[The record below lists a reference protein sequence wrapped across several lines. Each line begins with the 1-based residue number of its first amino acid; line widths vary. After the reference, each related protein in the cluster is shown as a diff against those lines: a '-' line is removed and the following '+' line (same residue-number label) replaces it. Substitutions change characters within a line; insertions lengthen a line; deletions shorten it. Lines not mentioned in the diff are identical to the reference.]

1 MSEVGMRRR
10 YRLGIDIGG
19 TFTDLVL
26 LDEAE
31 RRVEI
36 GKLLTT
42 PKDLSKGVL
51 SIFEKMLQEKGINPR
66 QIQSAIH
73 GTTVATNA
81 VIERKGAKT
90 GLLTTRGFQDALEIG
105 RELRYDLYDIY
116 ITMPEPLVPR
126 HLRKEIN
133 ERVDKDGHILTPLD
147 PSEVQEVVGELINGG
162 VKALAISF
170 IHAYAHP
177 QHEKQALERIQKVFP
192 ALPVSISSEVACE
205 IREYERTSTTVANA
219 YLQPLMESYL
229 ENIESGLRQDGYPGR
244 LLIML
249 SNGGISSVETAKR
262 FPVRLVESGPAAGAL
277 AATFFGKLI
286 KEKNLI
292 SLDMG
297 GTTAKACLIKKGMPN
312 LAHEFEA
319 ARVHR
324 FKKGS
329 GLPLR
334 IPSIELIEIGAG
346 GGSIAYLDGLGLL
359 KVGPESAGAE
369 PGPACYGR
377 GGTAPTVTDADL
389 FLGFLNEEYFLGGE
403 MKLDRSAAIQ
413 AIRKIADP
421 LKMETA
427 KVAAGI
433 FDVVNE
439 NMATATRIHIAEKG
453 EDPRKFSLIAFG
465 GAGPVHAYPVARK
478 LQLKKVIC
486 PAGAGALSA
495 LGMLVAPPALD
506 FVHAYVC
513 RLDEMDWRKLQGVY
527 QEMEKEGKQVLKTA
541 GVKESEMVFE
551 RSADLR
557 YTGQGYEIHVPIPA
571 GALGKDSKEEIQK
584 NFWKEYKRLYGR
596 YVKNVSVEGV
606 NWRLWARGP
615 IPRFKMNLGQG
626 RGAKGVEGARKG
638 KRKVFFSEEN
648 RFIDTPVYDRYLL
661 KPGDRFA
668 GPAVVEERE
677 STAVTGPRSDCFL
690 DPFGNLIIR
699 LKGV

>member
-1 MSEVGMRRR
+1 MSKGGMRRR

-31 RRVEI
+31 RKIQI

-42 PKDLSKGVL
+42 PKDLSQGVL
-51 SIFEKMLQEKGINPR
+51 FIFERMLQEKGINPR
-66 QIQSAIH
+66 QIQTAIH

-81 VIERKGAKT
+81 MIERKGAKT
-90 GLLTTRGFQDALEIG
+90 GLLTTRGFQDTLEIG

-133 ERVDKDGHILTPLD
+133 ERVDKDGNILTPLD
-147 PSEVQEVVGELINGG
+147 PSEVQEVVEDLINDG
-162 VKALAISF
+162 VEALAISF

-177 QHEKQALERIQKVFP
+177 QHEKQALERIQKIFP

-229 ENIESGLRQDGYPGR
+229 ENIESGLHQEGYQGR
-244 LLIML
+244 LFIML

-277 AATFFGKLI
+277 AGTFLGNLI

-297 GTTAKACLIKKGMPN
+297 GTTAKACIIKNGRPN
-312 LAHEFEA
+312 LANEFEA

-334 IPSIELIEIGAG
+334 IPSLELIEIGAG

-377 GGTAPTVTDADL
+377 GGTEPTVTDADL
-389 FLGFLNEEYFLGGE
+389 LLGFLNEEYFLGGE

-433 FDVVNE
+433 FEVVNE

-465 GAGPVHAYPVARK
+465 GAGPVHAYQVARK

-486 PAGAGALSA
+486 PAGAGGLSA
-495 LGMLVAPPALD
+495 LGMLLAPPALD

-513 RLDEMDWRKLQGVY
+513 RLDEVDWGKLQEVY
-527 QEMEKEGKQVLKTA
+527 QQMQKEGKQVLKTA

-557 YTGQGYEIHVPIPA
+557 YTGQGYEISVPIPA
-571 GALGKDSKEEIQK
+571 GALGKDAKEKIEK

-615 IPRFKMNLGQG
+615 MPRFKMNLVQG
-626 RGAKGVEGARKG
+626 REAKAVEGGWKG
-638 KRKVFFSEEN
+638 KRKVFFAEEN
-648 RFIDTPVYDRYLL
+648 RFVDTPVYDRYLL

-677 STAVTGPRSDCFL
+677 STVVAGPRSDCFL
-690 DPFGNLIIR
+690 DPLGNLII
-699 LKGV
+699 LLQGV